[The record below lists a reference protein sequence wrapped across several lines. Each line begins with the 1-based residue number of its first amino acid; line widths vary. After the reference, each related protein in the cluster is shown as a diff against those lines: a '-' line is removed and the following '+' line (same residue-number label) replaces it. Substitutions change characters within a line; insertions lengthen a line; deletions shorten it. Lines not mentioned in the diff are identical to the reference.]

1 MEDLIA
7 AATAATAAT
16 AVYASSDLK
25 MTVLAVVL
33 EKTRDCA
40 TVDVST
46 LPIRYDSSLVHSLP

>member
-33 EKTRDCA
+33 ENTRDCA

-46 LPIRYDSSLVHSLP
+46 ILIRYDSSLVHSLP